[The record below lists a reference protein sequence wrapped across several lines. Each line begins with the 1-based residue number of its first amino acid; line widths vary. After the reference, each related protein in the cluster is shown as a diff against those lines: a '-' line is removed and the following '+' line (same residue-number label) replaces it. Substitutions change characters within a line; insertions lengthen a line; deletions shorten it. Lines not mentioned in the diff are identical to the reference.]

1 MSFSVKF
8 IIFYVNNVNSID
20 ILTKD
25 NLDLCSFAN
34 RNLIKAEETLIK
46 NLWQHNQYQPKD

>member
-20 ILTKD
+20 IWTKD